1 MSTKQ
6 PHSPTDGPDDEQ
18 LETMER
24 LREEYGEDSDVGR
37 ICDLVLQSFREDTS
51 E

>member
-1 MSTKQ
+1 MSTHQ
-6 PHSPTDGPDDEQ
+6 HSPQQNGPDDEQ

-37 ICDLVLQSFREDTS
+37 ICDLVIQSFREDTS